1 MFLKSIRF
9 FRDKQGESHP
19 TSVDLPSPD
28 VCSLAM
34 LKKPDTQVPQDWK
47 NIQAY
52 PPAPKAIPA
61 EPIDG
66 VLYRNRDRIIDI
78 SEALGL
84 SDDSFEKLLMP
95 VIRNFAAFVHL
106 LPASEAHHHRGQ
118 GGALKHALEVAFW
131 SARAA
136 EDIIFCRNS
145 DPVERRKI
153 EPMWRV
159 ATCVAGL
166 LHDAG
171 KPIADLVVTDDEG
184 DVWHPLQMPLY
195 EYLRAGKRKNF
206 FITWRAG
213 RYKRHES
220 FTQRAADKIIPAE
233 FVTEMMKVDPNIIFG
248 INDAFYCIDDS
259 NHIAKIVNWADQES
273 TRRDAL
279 ADVERTHGGD
289 FDFGIPVHRHIF
301 AAIRRLVS
309 SGKWQVNKPGS
320 KVWHSNEGTFLVFKN
335 SLSEVIEQVKQEVGF
350 AIRNDPDGLTD
361 ELIQRGLAVPRYIPG
376 GEPKS
381 EDDLG
386 EYYLYW
392 LITPKALVR
401 DDINDAP
408 KLSCIKVDT
417 PERVFNGEL
426 PAAAEI
432 KLWSAEELKEGGTS
446 SFSMKVQTKAPE
458 GSVTKVV
465 EGAVINSQTGEI
477 LSEVPA
483 KQTESF
489 GFSGQDPD
497 LATTDEGSA
506 AHQFVQSTDFDM
518 PFGGNGQSQTAESG
532 EEGAPFGA
540 NEDPLFGKR
549 TKPAKQHQK
558 GRGGAQDC
566 SPIVEASAAGKV
578 PKPETGEPC
587 DVQSLL
593 VAIDN
598 EMELPFGMG
607 SMGSE
612 EPTLT
617 NSERV
622 GITGRQVPADVSGN
636 EGDRKSEHLSYSSEP
651 AAQQTAH
658 DSQFDVG
665 NDGDTRTVFKE
676 EQTGQE
682 KKKNIVLPGDAVANS
697 RLGKTLVSKIP
708 SILAQE
714 PEIEVKS
721 KTIEEVVPPIVKM
734 GKYQNIDT
742 TRPPSRVIPEPQ
754 NPDPEKAYLQL
765 LTDNASTG
773 AGNVVEFL
781 VTRVVAEG
789 EVLGRSWFVDKGR
802 VAIVW
807 PGAFKESRFETDK
820 ALDALDRSGLIYFD
834 PRRPMLKVTEAS
846 DVPVVLLDKKASQVI
861 IAYLREKEKEI
872 DPFYVPPHP
881 DIQVVRR
888 KKKQLN
894 AGNTNKKTP
903 RYPQRENGVDA
914 ASGPNTKKSGAKIR
928 KNSRNDSKV
937 NGQDKPHQDK
947 AATELSPQTGAL
959 PTAAVGMEKAEK
971 AMRELVRQMLVGEG
985 PYVSDLIVSESS
997 LEVPSAVLSKIV
1009 DDYPGLSKNR
1019 AKKAFHIPAK
1029 EHGFRWNVHGGT
1041 LSLLKRVEGNDQE
1054 NDTE

>member
-1 MFLKSIRF
+1 MFSKVIRF
-9 FRDKQGESHP
+9 LRDKDIAQP
-19 TSVDLPSPD
+19 TTGDLPSPD

-34 LKKPDTQVPQDWK
+34 LKKPDNQVPQDWK

-66 VLYRNRDRIIDI
+66 VLYRNRDRIFDI

-84 SDDSFEKLLMP
+84 SDEAFETLLMP

-171 KPIADLVVTDDEG
+171 KPIADLVVTDEEG
-184 DVWHPLQMPLY
+184 EVWHPLQMPLY
-195 EYLRAGKRKNF
+195 EFLRAGKRRNF

-220 FTQRAADKIIPAE
+220 FTQRAADKIIPAD

-289 FDFGIPVHRHIF
+289 FDFGIPVHRHMF

-309 SGKWQVNKPGS
+309 SGKWEVNKPGS
-320 KVWHSNEGTFLVFKN
+320 KIWHSNEGTFLVFKN
-335 SLSEVIEQVKQEVGF
+335 SLSEVIQQVKQEVGF

-401 DDINDAP
+401 GSINEAP

-432 KLWSAEELKEGGTS
+432 KLWTAEELKEGGAS

-458 GSVTKVV
+458 ESVSTVV
-465 EGAVINSQTGEI
+465 EGAVINRETGEI
-477 LSEVPA
+477 LSEIPKNPGGSQENAEVA
-483 KQTESF
+483 Q
-489 GFSGQDPD
+489 D
-497 LATTDEGSA
+497 LAAPSDAGTTPDAEQIA
-506 AHQFVQSTDFDM
+506 DFDFDM
-518 PFGGNGQSQTAESG
+518 PFGGNSQSEGKDPVATEAPSESST
-532 EEGAPFGA
+532 
-540 NEDPLFGKR
+540 DPLFAKR
-549 TKPAKQHQK
+549 TKPSK
-558 GRGGAQDC
+558 GQTQGAGSSNDASRKAGGNGAEDTCATEKEQ
-566 SPIVEASAAGKV
+566 PN
-578 PKPETGEPC
+578 
-587 DVQSLL
+587 DVRSLL
-593 VAIDN
+593 AVIDE
-598 EMELPFGMG
+598 EMEMPFGMG
-607 SMGSE
+607 TLAAEESTPSSSDRAESPLPIVSVENQEHGEQAGPESE
-612 EPTLT
+612 DPP
-617 NSERV
+617 SETKEIAAGEVNR
-622 GITGRQVPADVSGN
+622 PSADI
-636 EGDRKSEHLSYSSEP
+636 RKAEP
-651 AAQQTAH
+651 A
-658 DSQFDVG
+658 
-665 NDGDTRTVFKE
+665 
-676 EQTGQE
+676 
-682 KKKNIVLPGDAVANS
+682 
-697 RLGKTLVSKIP
+697 
-708 SILAQE
+708 
-714 PEIEVKS
+714 IEVKKRKVALPGEAVGDAAIAKGMEGES
-721 KTIEEVVPPIVKM
+721 PAGDVAAEGDSSGGHTSPVVKM
-734 GKYQNIDT
+734 GKYQKVNT
-742 TRPPSRVIPEPQ
+742 SQPQSQVIPPPQ
-754 NPDPEKAYLQL
+754 DPDPQKAYQQL

-773 AGNVVEFL
+773 AGGVIEFL
-781 VTRVVAEG
+781 VKRVVEEG
-789 EVLGRSWFVDKGR
+789 EVLGRNWFVEKGR

-807 PGAFKESRFETDK
+807 PGAFKNTRFEANK
-820 ALDALDRSGLIYFD
+820 ALDALERSSLIYFD
-834 PRRPMLKVTEAS
+834 PRRPMAKVTEAS

-861 IAYLREKEKEI
+861 VAYLREKEKEI

-881 DIQVVRR
+881 DIQVSRR
-888 KKKQLN
+888 KKKPIDGGLSS
-894 AGNTNKKTP
+894 KKK
-903 RYPQRENGVDA
+903 RAKAHQERVSNSEAIKSD
-914 ASGPNTKKSGAKIR
+914 SKSGVKIHT
-928 KNSRNDSKV
+928 NSGNATKA
-937 NGQDKPHQDK
+937 NGQDKPQRNK
-947 AATELSPQTGAL
+947 AEPISSPQSR
-959 PTAAVGMEKAEK
+959 TAKQQVNVEGPADSSGMGKAEK
-971 AMRELVRQMLVGEG
+971 AMRELVRQMLAGEG
-985 PYVSDLIVSESS
+985 AYVADLVNTELAI
-997 LEVPSAVLSKIV
+997 EVPTTVLDKVIG
-1009 DDYPGLSKNR
+1009 DYPGLSKNR
-1019 AKKAFHIPAK
+1019 AKKAFHVPAK
-1029 EHGFRWNVHGGT
+1029 ELGFRWNVQGGT
-1041 LSLLKRVEGNDQE
+1041 LTLLKGEEGSNQE
-1054 NDTE
+1054 TETA